1 VTYINAMNDTI
12 TETPAGGLL
21 DPAVM
26 ERLMAETERGLWFWS
41 DWEIALMYRDF
52 DDRMSQM
59 SARQNNNLRSS
70 LSALN

>member
-1 VTYINAMNDTI
+1 VHYINAMNDTI

-26 ERLMAETERGLWFWS
+26 EELKREHEQGCWFWL

>member
-1 VTYINAMNDTI
+1 MTDMNDMI
-12 TETPAGGLL
+12 SETPAGGLF

-26 ERLMAETERGLWFWS
+26 ERLMAETQRGCWFWL
-41 DWEIALMYRDF
+41 DWEVALMYRDF